1 MGVVIFGIVAAILL
15 AVGAGAYLTSEQER
29 PAWQVYS
36 TSSTRVGDPGFN
48 LVGKK
53 WTGEPT
59 KFDIAAEE
67 KSS

>member
-48 LVGKK
+48 LVGKN

-59 KFDIAAEE
+59 KSDIAAEE

>member
-59 KFDIAAEE
+59 KSDITAEE